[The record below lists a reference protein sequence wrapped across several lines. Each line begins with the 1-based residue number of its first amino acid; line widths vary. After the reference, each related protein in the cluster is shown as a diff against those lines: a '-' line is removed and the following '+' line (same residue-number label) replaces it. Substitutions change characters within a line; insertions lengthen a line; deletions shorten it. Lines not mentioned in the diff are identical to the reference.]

1 MSARPQQARAVVTR
15 ERLVEAA
22 AGLLAREGLRGTTT
36 AGVAAA
42 AGVSQGALFKHFDT
56 KTALL
61 AAAAEAALAALIDDF
76 RAQVGSHAGSTL
88 PERLRAAIA
97 ALWGVFRR
105 PAMQGLFELYL
116 AARTDA
122 DLGAALAPLLT
133 AHRARV
139 HAEALRCL
147 PELAGAA
154 AAAPAAQA
162 IDAVVFAMQGVAVGL
177 FAGDQ
182 PSESDLLSF
191 FERLARNE
199 LFAAEV
205 SWTR

>member
-76 RAQVGSHAGSTL
+76 RAQTDPHAAAPL
-88 PERLRAAIA
+88 PERLRVALA
-97 ALWGVFRR
+97 ALWSVFRR

-122 DLGAALAPLLT
+122 DLGAALAPRLT

-147 PELAGAA
+147 PELNGAA
-154 AAAPAAQA
+154 AVTPA

-205 SWTR
+205 AWTR